1 MTAGDPTVTPGSI
14 CTSCICLLL
23 SHCWNS
29 HFCLPPTLLGKSS
42 LFSAPGSSILNP
54 LLPGPW
60 FLEHTYAL
68 LAPLSQ
74 HLRSIQDH
82 NFRSTNTSMSE
93 RSERGMAS
101 EQGSSSSCR
110 WHGGLCSLA
119 HASQEDGASSGLP
132 VSGKKGCRTWA
143 VWTQLYFLKIPPIAP
158 LVSFSCC
165 AQPGQNGEGF
175 P

>member
-14 CTSCICLLL
+14 CTSYICLLL
-23 SHCWNS
+23 
-29 HFCLPPTLLGKSS
+29 PTAEILTFVFRPESS
-42 LFSAPGSSILNP
+42 LFSAPSSSILNP

-74 HLRSIQDH
+74 CLRSIQDH
-82 NFRSTNTSMSE
+82 NFRSTNTNMSE

-101 EQGSSSSCR
+101 EQGSSSSCK
-110 WHGGLCSLA
+110 WLGGPCSLA
-119 HASQEDGASSGLP
+119 RVSQEDGASSGLP

-143 VWTQLYFLKIPPIAP
+143 VWMQLYFLQIPPHGPAR
-158 LVSFSCC
+158 LFQLC
-165 AQPGQNGEGF
+165 AQPGQNAEGF